1 MKNITLTQI
10 NVFLTVA
17 QTGNLSETAK
27 LLYMTQP
34 GVSKLIN
41 RFETELGVEVFMR
54 SNKGVSLTKEGEY
67 LYLEL
72 KPLYDKMC
80 GILQNVQSFETSRR
94 NVVKIGCHNSFG
106 NVVSLEK
113 YIANFNNSHPN
124 INVIYE
130 MYEFRELREKLLAGK
145 IDFAYAATVGLADLP
160 ETTIKNV
167 EPLDVYLCM
176 SRNHPLANYEHFSD
190 IPPQLLNKEIF
201 YFVSKDDTQTNSNN
215 ELDRCN
221 MLGFTPREIRYL
233 SNFSS
238 VVMYIIQGNGMSLLG
253 NFDETPYG
261 SMIKSYYT
269 GKWPNPGHIA
279 LAWRTDDISDTAME
293 FINSI
298 PECE

>member
-41 RFETELGVEVFMR
+41 RFESELDVNVFMR
-54 SNKGVSLTKEGEY
+54 SNKGVSLTKDGEY
-67 LYLEL
+67 LYTEL
-72 KPLYDKMC
+72 KPLYEKMC
-80 GILQNVQSFETSRR
+80 CVLQNVHDFDEKQHNIIR
-94 NVVKIGCHNSFG
+94 IGCHNSYG
-106 NVVSLEK
+106 NVINLEK
-113 YIANFNNSHPN
+113 YINKFNITHPN

-130 MYEFRELREKLLAGK
+130 MYEFRQLREKLLDGS

-160 ETTIKNV
+160 ETIIKNV

-215 ELDRCN
+215 EMERCN

-253 NFDETPYG
+253 NFDETPYRT
-261 SMIKSYYT
+261 MIKSYYT
-269 GKWPNPGHIA
+269 GKWPNPGYIA
-279 LAWRTDDISDTAME
+279 LAWRENDISDTAMQ

-298 PECE
+298 PECK